1 MVLNSLLN
9 SQTGF
14 EHLSILKGDTGGF
27 AVDRFTHCLQTAT
40 RAYRDGRDEEYVV
53 CALLH
58 DIGDTIASANHADL
72 AATMLEPFVSE
83 ENYWIVK
90 HHGIFQGYYFFEYL
104 GLDKNMRDEYKDSP
118 YWHACAEFCAKYDQ
132 NSFDP
137 DYDNM
142 ALEDFEPMVRKVFAR
157 PKNSIYKKEI
167 TLKKSILPMDR
178 IESLISELTLE
189 EKVSNSLWI
198 FCMAH
203 NSCSKTQYS
212 ESEDDR
218 WSYRSKRRPVSGATA
233 ACFPSASCLSSTWDK
248 ESVQNIG
255 KAIGI
260 EAKSKDADVLLGP
273 TINLHRHPLGGRH
286 FECYSED
293 PILTGELAVSY
304 VTGVQSVGVSA
315 CLKHFIG
322 NDTEFQRHFV
332 KQH

>member
-1 MVLNSLLN
+1 MDKQATFTEMLNGTAEDYAIIGEHGAKFASELPDRIL
-9 SQTGF
+9 

-137 DYDNM
+137 EYDNM
-142 ALEDFEPMVRKVFAR
+142 ALEDFEPMVKKVFAKPR
-157 PKNSIYKKEI
+157 NSIYKKR
-167 TLKKSILPMDR
+167 DY
-178 IESLISELTLE
+178 
-189 EKVSNSLWI
+189 
-198 FCMAH
+198 A
-203 NSCSKTQYS
+203 
-212 ESEDDR
+212 
-218 WSYRSKRRPVSGATA
+218 
-233 ACFPSASCLSSTWDK
+233 
-248 ESVQNIG
+248 
-255 KAIGI
+255 
-260 EAKSKDADVLLGP
+260 
-273 TINLHRHPLGGRH
+273 
-286 FECYSED
+286 
-293 PILTGELAVSY
+293 
-304 VTGVQSVGVSA
+304 
-315 CLKHFIG
+315 
-322 NDTEFQRHFV
+322 
-332 KQH
+332 